1 MPFPAHS
8 AYETLIYGLPARHPE
23 INVSTLHLYS
33 MSTTTA
39 VVQGEIQF
47 TNHIRLRIME
57 VIDFRIGCIR
67 EYSYTLFYG
76 DQRIRWYDPQPHP
89 ENPVLQPTFPHHYH
103 EEPDIKHNRLP
114 AFGLSF
120 DQSNLNTLIQA
131 CIELGERYEQS

>member
-1 MPFPAHS
+1 
-8 AYETLIYGLPARHPE
+8 
-23 INVSTLHLYS
+23 
-33 MSTTTA
+33 
-39 VVQGEIQF
+39 
-47 TNHIRLRIME
+47 ME

-89 ENPVLQPTFPHHYH
+89 ENPVLQPTFTHHYH